1 MKLPTL
7 PSGGGVAGAEITM
20 TAWDA
25 TLTNSEICAKFMMP
39 SDEGARPAAAC
50 VVMQEGMKPPPAFIP
65 AFDLAM
71 QYDVG
76 PMMMQMIDERV
87 GDDETVFPEELGFSL
102 FQEGTETVGMFF
114 NEMDEIAQVL
124 KFELANVYARND
136 YRKLAQR

>member
-39 SDEGARPAAAC
+39 SDEGARPAAAGG
-50 VVMQEGMKPPPAFIP
+50 VMQEGMKPPPAFIP

-71 QYDVG
+71 QYHVG

-87 GDDETVFPEELGFSL
+87 GDDETGFS
-102 FQEGTETVGMFF
+102 
-114 NEMDEIAQVL
+114 
-124 KFELANVYARND
+124 
-136 YRKLAQR
+136 